1 MEWRLAAA
9 RHALQQGRPRMC
21 LSLLSPLGHTLT
33 STTAAHAPV
42 PAPGPQ
48 PGSQK
53 PSPKLDPSMPGGAEG
68 RGPSCATGGPGA
80 GVPDGVAASE
90 KRQLAQLTALARI
103 QLATTR
109 KDWRQV
115 RPPLQGLVFSL
126 RPMRRCL
133 RGCIT
138 QAFVWRTAS
147 QGLAWDMSMHN
158 PNLGSCI
165 WAGLQAAYA
174 ARDALCLSL
183 LGVGVA

>member
-109 KDWRQV
+109 KDWRQ
-115 RPPLQGLVFSL
+115 
-126 RPMRRCL
+126 
-133 RGCIT
+133 
-138 QAFVWRTAS
+138 
-147 QGLAWDMSMHN
+147 
-158 PNLGSCI
+158 
-165 WAGLQAAYA
+165 
-174 ARDALCLSL
+174 L
-183 LGVGVA
+183 LGAEGEGAGEGDCTAEIKRRYRQLAAAVHPDKCSLPGAVHAFQQLQLEAQQLLEELDAEIGRAHV